1 MECSHVFLYPYGV
14 GCLNSCFLE
23 PKAYLSISTVNNE
36 QPSGSIHF
44 EKVRLCAALW
54 RPPWGVQKNNTCVIC
69 YPLISTSE
77 VSYSYSNTSSVSGSR
92 WILLSDGDM
101 TNGELVFDCYLVAIR
116 VVSFASLENSSTMT
130 IPSRASFQQH
140 SVHQLSHSKHNFYC
154 SQSIS
159 TIVLV

>member
-1 MECSHVFLYPYGV
+1 MECSHVFLYPYV

-54 RPPWGVQKNNTCVIC
+54 RPPWGVKKNNTCGIC

-92 WILLSDGDM
+92 WILLADGDM
-101 TNGELVFDCYLVAIR
+101 TNGEVAFDCCLVTVR
-116 VVSFASLENSSTMT
+116 VLSFVRVSKILQRQQCLWELPFNNTLYTSGVNQN
-130 IPSRASFQQH
+130 IIFIVVRAFP
-140 SVHQLSHSKHNFYC
+140 L
-154 SQSIS
+154 
-159 TIVLV
+159 